1 MSMNQC
7 YAEKLLKGQSLNNI
21 NKEGAMT
28 KPNKSKKYLDGLED
42 KGLVKT
48 CVIIPKDK
56 VTEFHDIA
64 AEMRIKHLRKEGK
77 V

>member
-1 MSMNQC
+1 MN
-7 YAEKLLKGQSLNNI
+7 
-21 NKEGAMT
+21 
-28 KPNKSKKYLDGLED
+28 KPNKPTKSKKYLDGLED

-48 CVIIPKDK
+48 CIIIPKDK

>member
-1 MSMNQC
+1 MN
-7 YAEKLLKGQSLNNI
+7 
-21 NKEGAMT
+21 
-28 KPNKSKKYLDGLED
+28 KPTKSKKYLDGLEG

-64 AEMRIKHLRKEGK
+64 AKMRIEHLRKEGR